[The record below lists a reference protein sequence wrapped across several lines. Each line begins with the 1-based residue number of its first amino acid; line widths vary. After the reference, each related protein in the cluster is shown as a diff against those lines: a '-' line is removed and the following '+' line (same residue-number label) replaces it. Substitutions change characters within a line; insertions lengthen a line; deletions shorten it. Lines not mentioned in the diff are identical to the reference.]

1 MKTLKEIHS
10 FVSRRESE
18 GLLSLLKTV
27 LHEYAGLL
35 TVTARTKTSHSA
47 ALERQDTYLAK
58 G

>member
-1 MKTLKEIHS
+1 MKTSKETHS

-27 LHEYAGLL
+27 LHEDAGLL

-47 ALERQDTYLAK
+47 ALERQDTSS